1 MIYLIKTAEK
11 LNPGGV
17 EFEYRSLNSF
27 LRELGIKS
35 MFASAEKIIENAIY
49 GDVVFIQEEGRL
61 SAEYGF
67 WAGAL
72 LDRGVILLEKNVF
85 ALPSKHRPIHPNY
98 HMIVMSKDGAFRYSL
113 RSFFVGNKQKKLIIL
128 PNFPW
133 WVKTTLERDLKK
145 SSTNGYELLV
155 LRAGRPDMNKWTT
168 LEIEIFDRIFESES
182 SNSAKLTLVGA
193 PMQIAE
199 IAKAKKVNIECV
211 DYVKN
216 IEEYYQIYDTYILYS
231 RIGETYGNTIFE
243 AATSGMRIIYIFDLT
258 WDCAPIE
265 YLKEFSIDS
274 YVCEISKVS
283 QITKSTFQ
291 NKKTN
296 TQIEFNDKALLENK
310 SLFSGDY
317 GKMKSEIPSFIQSC
331 KYLYEIGLEF
341 QVKRMR
347 ILRAIIIELFRES
360 IFRKNLGVGK

>member
-1 MIYLIKTAEK
+1 MIYLIETAEK

-17 EFEYRSLNSF
+17 ELEYRYLKSF
-27 LRELGIKS
+27 LNELGLKS

-49 GDVVFIQEEGRL
+49 GDVVYIQEEGRL
-61 SAEYGF
+61 RAEYGF

-85 ALPSKHRPIHPNY
+85 ALPSKYRPIHPNY

-113 RSFFVGNKQKKLIIL
+113 RSLFVGNQQKELIIMPNL
-128 PNFPW
+128 PFW
-133 WVKTTLERDLKK
+133 KKTTIERDLKK
-145 SSTNGYELLV
+145 DSSNRYELLV
-155 LRAGRPDMNKWTT
+155 LRVGRPDMSKWTS
-168 LEIEIFDRIFESES
+168 LEIEIFDRVFESET

-193 PMQIAE
+193 PIQIAE

-211 DYVKN
+211 DYVEN

-231 RIGETYGNTIFE
+231 RIGETFGNTIFE
-243 AATSGMRIIYIFDLT
+243 AAAHGMRIIYIFDLT

-265 YLKEFSIDS
+265 YLKEFSINS
-274 YVCEISKVS
+274 YVSEISKVA

-291 NKKTN
+291 NKKKT
-296 TQIEFNDKALLENK
+296 TQTEFNDISLLRNK
-310 SLFSGDY
+310 SLFSGEY
-317 GKMKSEIPSFIQSC
+317 RKLKSEIPSFIQSC

-347 ILRAIIIELFRES
+347 ILSAIIIELFRES